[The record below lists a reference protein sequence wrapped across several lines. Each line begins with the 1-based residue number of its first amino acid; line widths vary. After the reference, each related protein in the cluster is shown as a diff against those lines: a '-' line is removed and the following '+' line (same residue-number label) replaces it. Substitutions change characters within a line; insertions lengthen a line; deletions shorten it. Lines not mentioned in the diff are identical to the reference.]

1 MCATPGYVW
10 CPARW
15 NMTSLLTLTPNVL
28 QRFTGHVTGRER
40 EGEWQ
45 VFQQIGLFTSQLF
58 FFLPLSLCLSGLTR
72 QMPRS
77 QAKGCL
83 SSSPRNLAVRRGA
96 AGSLESPTILSGFLP
111 NVDLVLVFVRNCFV
125 CTCHPFLSYYISPC
139 HPLSFPAS
147 CTPPKFL
154 PFHIISSRNPP
165 LKSTSVSDPVSHA
178 WFLLSCTH
186 LRARKNHTANTKI
199 PNTLIK
205 HAHIFFVLLKKWQQN
220 GFKDGLCCRSSHLQT
235 FWECESV
242 PPWGYELL
250 RFVLDRRHT

>member
-1 MCATPGYVW
+1 
-10 CPARW
+10 
-15 NMTSLLTLTPNVL
+15 
-28 QRFTGHVTGRER
+28 
-40 EGEWQ
+40 
-45 VFQQIGLFTSQLF
+45 
-58 FFLPLSLCLSGLTR
+58 
-72 QMPRS
+72 MPRS